1 MSMRKFFLKVWYAL
15 DPLYSALI
23 RLQPLVPASQE
34 DIVFRTRLTK
44 FNGKNVLL
52 SDGTEIH
59 KNDILLKIHLYNIK
73 LLYNHSHIKNDLVK
87 GKMMYKKVRNS
98 MPDLADFIKNHPK
111 ESEIKG
117 IIGITTIN
125 NGFHLLGFESKYPSN
140 KLYAYF
146 KKVFQMPIYLLS
158 GSNISMAEFKNRKTA
173 YLLMS
178 KEQLYKKY
186 AKKMATD

>member
-1 MSMRKFFLKVWYAL
+1 MRKFFLKVWYAL
-15 DPLYSALI
+15 DPLYSAFI

-34 DIVFRTRLTK
+34 DIVFRIRLTK
-44 FNGKNVLL
+44 FNGKTTLL
-52 SDGTEIH
+52 SDGTQIH
-59 KNDILLKIHLYNIK
+59 TNDLLIKIHLYNIK
-73 LLYNHSHIKNDLVK
+73 LLYNDSHIKNDLVK
-87 GKMMYKKVRNS
+87 GKMIYKKVRNS
-98 MPDLADFIKNHPK
+98 MPYLADFIKNHPK

-125 NGFHLLGFESKYPSN
+125 KGFHLLGFESSHPSN

-146 KKVFQMPIYLLS
+146 KKFFQMPIYLLS
-158 GSNISMAEFKNRKTA
+158 GSNISMADLKKRKTT

-186 AKKMATD
+186 AK

>member
-1 MSMRKFFLKVWYAL
+1 MSMRTFFLKTWNAL
-15 DPLYSALI
+15 DPIYSAFI

-34 DIVFRTRLTK
+34 DIIFRIRLTK

-59 KNDILLKIHLYNIK
+59 KNDVLIKIHLYNIK
-73 LLYNHSHIKNDLVK
+73 LLYNHSHIKNELVK
-87 GKMMYKKVRNS
+87 GKMMYKKARHS
-98 MPDLADFIKNHPK
+98 MPYLADFIKNHPK

-125 NGFHLLGFESKYPSN
+125 NGFHLLGFESHYPSN

-146 KKVFQMPIYLLS
+146 KKIFQMPIYLLS
-158 GSNISMAEFKNRKTA
+158 NSKQSMVDFKKRKTA

-186 AKKMATD
+186 AN